1 MFEIYNQISY
11 TPEQWAVLMFCA
23 FLVGVSKTGFPGMG
37 IINIPIM
44 AIMFPAKISTGLILP
59 MLAFADLFA
68 VGYYRRHAH
77 WNHVFK
83 LLPWALFGIGVGSV
97 VMIYISDEQ
106 LEPLIGIIVLVMLG
120 LNYWRNR
127 HSDNL
132 SIPSH
137 WSFAALMGFAAGITT
152 QLANA
157 AGPVMTI
164 YLLAMQLPKNEFI
177 GTGAW
182 YFLILNWLKM
192 GLFGLDGRITSVTLA
207 TNVMLIPVI
216 AMGAFAGFKL
226 VKIVPQKHFNN
237 IVQALAAVAALKL
250 ASSLFNFF

>member
-1 MFEIYNQISY
+1 MPELFSQISY
-11 TPEQWAVLMFCA
+11 SPEQWAVLMFCA
-23 FLVGVSKTGFPGMG
+23 FLVGISKTGFPGMG

-68 VGYYRRHAH
+68 VAYYRRHAH

-83 LLPWALFGIGVGSV
+83 LLPWALLGIGTGSII
-97 VMIYISDEQ
+97 MMYISDEQ
-106 LEPLIGIIVLVMLG
+106 LEPVIGVIVLVMLA
-120 LNYWRNR
+120 LNYWRNKS
-127 HSDNL
+127 SDKLNV
-132 SIPSH
+132 PAH
-137 WSFAALMGFAAGITT
+137 WSFAAMMGFAAGITT

-192 GLFGLDGRITSVTLA
+192 GLFGMDGRITSVTLS
-207 TNVMLIPVI
+207 TNVILIPLI
-216 AMGAFAGFKL
+216 AAGAFAGFKL
-226 VKIVPQKHFNN
+226 ASLVPQKQFNN
-237 IVQALAAVAALKL
+237 IVQILAALAALKL
-250 ASSLFNFF
+250 ASSLFRFL

>member
-1 MFEIYNQISY
+1 MFEIFNQLSY
-11 TPEQWAVLMFCA
+11 TPGQWAVLILCA

-37 IINIPIM
+37 IINVPIM

-68 VGYYRRHAH
+68 VAYYRRHAH

-83 LLPWALFGIGVGSV
+83 LLPWALLGIGTGSV

-106 LEPLIGIIVLVMLG
+106 LEPIIGVIVLLMLAV
-120 LNYWRNR
+120 NYWRNKS
-127 HSDNL
+127 SDKLN
-132 SIPSH
+132 IPSH
-137 WSFAALMGFAAGITT
+137 WSFAAMMGFSAGLTT

-157 AGPVMTI
+157 AGPIMTI

-192 GLFGLDGRITSVTLA
+192 GLFAVDGRITSVTLS
-207 TNVMLIPVI
+207 TNVMLLPVI
-216 AMGAFAGFKL
+216 AISAFAGFKL
-226 VKIVPQKHFNN
+226 ASLVPQKQFNN

-250 ASSLFNFF
+250 ASSFFKLL